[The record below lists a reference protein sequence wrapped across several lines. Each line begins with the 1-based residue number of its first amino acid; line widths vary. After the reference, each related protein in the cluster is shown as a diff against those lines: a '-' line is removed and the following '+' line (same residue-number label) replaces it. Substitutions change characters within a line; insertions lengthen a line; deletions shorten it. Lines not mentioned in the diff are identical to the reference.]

1 MRIALI
7 SSGCAV
13 LAAGAA
19 LYFSVPTERLT
30 GWLFVSGAA
39 PAAAPA
45 VPAAVPVKVAAVT
58 AGDVPIYLQA
68 IGTVQA
74 YNMVNVKTRIDGEI
88 KQILF
93 HEGQDVAEGDALAII
108 DPRPLQ
114 AQLQQQQAM
123 RAKDQALLDG
133 ALLDMKRYD
142 SLVSRDFASRQQVDQ
157 QHAMVD
163 QYRAQVLNDE
173 AQIDY
178 ARTQLE
184 YTTIRA
190 PIAGRVGIRQTDQGN
205 VVHSAD
211 NTTIVTITQLKPISA
226 VFTVAASALETTKLS
241 LGEVHAAVTAVGQDD
256 KTELDHG
263 TVDLVDTQVD
273 QATGTIKLKASFP
286 NAALKLWPG
295 NFVNGRI
302 TVDDRK
308 DGLTVPTA
316 AVRHGPRGDYV
327 WLVKPDETVTAQ
339 PIKAGQPFG
348 GRTLVDQGLA
358 KGDRVVVEGYYRLD
372 NGTRVEIDPA
382 KSAAQSAN
390 TAAGH

>member
-1 MRIALI
+1 MRSALI
-7 SSGCAV
+7 ASGCVV
-13 LAAGAA
+13 LAVGAA
-19 LYFSVPTERLT
+19 VYFGVSSERLAT
-30 GWLFVSGAA
+30 WLPSVVAT

-45 VPAAVPVKVAAVT
+45 ASAAVPVKIATVAT
-58 AGDVPIYLQA
+58 AEVPIYLQA

-88 KQILF
+88 TQILF
-93 HEGQDVAEGDALAII
+93 HEGQDVRQGDPLAVI

-114 AQLQQQQAM
+114 AQLQQQEAM
-123 RAKDQALLDG
+123 RSKDQALLEG

-142 SLVSRDFASRQQVDQ
+142 SLVAKDFASRQQVDQ
-157 QHAMVD
+157 QHALVD
-163 QYRAQVLNDE
+163 QYRAQVRNDD

-178 ARTQLE
+178 AKTQLD

-190 PIAGRVGIRQTDQGN
+190 PLTGRVGIRQTDQGN

-211 NTTIVTITQLKPISA
+211 NTTIVTITQLQPISA
-226 VFTVAASALETTKLS
+226 VFTVAASLLEPTKLS
-241 LGEVHAAVTAVGQDD
+241 LGEVHAPVAAVGQDD
-256 KTELDHG
+256 KTELDRG

-302 TVDDRK
+302 TVDTKK
-308 DGLTVPTA
+308 DGVTIPTA

-327 WLVKPDETVTAQ
+327 WLVKPDDTVTAK
-339 PIKAGQPFG
+339 PIKASQAFG
-348 GRTLVDQGLA
+348 GRTLVEDGLA
-358 KGDRVVVEGYYRLD
+358 KGDRIVVEGYYRLD
-372 NGTRVEIDPA
+372 NGTKIQVEGA
-382 KSAAQSAN
+382 SAA
-390 TAAGH
+390 GDGR